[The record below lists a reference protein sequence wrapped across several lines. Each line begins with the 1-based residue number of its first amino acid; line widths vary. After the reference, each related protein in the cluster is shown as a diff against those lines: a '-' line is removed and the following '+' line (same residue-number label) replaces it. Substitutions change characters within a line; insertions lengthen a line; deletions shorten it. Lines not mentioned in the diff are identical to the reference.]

1 MLKSEMIQNY
11 IKKNEGLKLKPYKC
25 TAGKTTIGYG
35 RNIEDNGITKDE
47 ADFMFYT
54 DFSNCLNEYE
64 KIFEGI
70 KIDDTAEM
78 VCLDLLFNLGLPT
91 FKKFKKFINCIKWKE
106 YREAADELK
115 YKNTLATKLELTP
128 YWLQTKNRAKK
139 NFELLKGIETTNGK

>member
-35 RNIEDNGITKDE
+35 RNIEDKGITKDE
-47 ADFMFYT
+47 ADFIFYT
-54 DFSNCLNEYE
+54 DFANCLNEYE

-78 VCLDLLFNLGLPT
+78 VCLDMLFNLGLPT
-91 FKKFKKFINCIKWKE
+91 FRKFKNFIKCIKNKE
-106 YREAADELK
+106 YSEAADEIK
-115 YKNTLATKLELTP
+115 YKSTTSPVLEYSP
-128 YWLQTKNRAKK
+128 YWLKTKNRAKK
-139 NFELLKGIETTNGK
+139 NFELLKGIDTANGK